1 MSLAENLL
9 NSLDETA
16 YANTRIAGGGIEEE
30 HIVVDASRTI
40 TVPANLKTIAVKG
53 DKDIETVT
61 IDCIRYWDGHD
72 LSTFAIYINYILPNG
87 DEGTYIPENITKL
100 DDIFTFDWKIGSEFT
115 YSQGKLT
122 FWIVAKLTD
131 NSGTLVRQW
140 SSFQNSDCTIAQG
153 GDKIYVPEKQTDQDV
168 ISQAISISRAS
179 AETAEQQANL
189 AKEAAEKAATDAR
202 EAAEDEVSRIIGELG
217 VVQELGDSPNSV
229 VSQLKV
235 TKEFNKTNAKINLNS
250 KRITNLEQ
258 GLPYEQFMTD
268 STVAHVKDVPVNA
281 LPFAEV
287 SKVGGMTRKCRNLIP
302 YPYPNTTN
310 TLNGITF
317 TDNGDGTVTAN
328 GTATEQAYFILRN
341 LTVLPIG
348 KYFLSGAPNDG
359 GGTQIY
365 IANEDYS
372 FYKADLGSGI
382 AVDITTEDKFSIAIN
397 ILKDTVVNNVV
408 FKPMLN
414 EGSTALPYEPYFDGL
429 RSAKVTEVKSVGV
442 NLLDDSKV
450 LPYGNVTISNG
461 TVTQIIADTSTTP
474 IFKSNLY
481 NGGNRIGTVSSS
493 DYVTTI
499 GRVGASFT
507 KTAEVTGI
515 GFGLNG
521 AKIDTIVY
529 ADVSNLP
536 DGLYFIS
543 VDFTNV
549 TQGSFSWKDMML
561 NKGSTAKPYTP
572 YVEHT
577 LPIPEA
583 LRNLG
588 GYGEGN
594 PDNAEEYNA
603 IINKDGKWEYSH
615 KGNIQNILWV
625 PLATPEVTDI
635 SDLLSADNLISVEGG
650 GTMTFENEY
659 GYAVPSEVEYQLE
672 V

>member
-189 AKEAAEKAATDAR
+189 AKEAATDAR
-202 EAAEDEVSRIIGELG
+202 EAAEDEVSRIIVELG

-235 TKEFNKTNAKINLNS
+235 TKEFNKTNAKINRNS

-287 SKVGGMTRKCRNLIP
+287 SKVGGMTRKC
-302 YPYPNTTN
+302 T
-310 TLNGITF
+310 
-317 TDNGDGTVTAN
+317 
-328 GTATEQAYFILRN
+328 
-341 LTVLPIG
+341 
-348 KYFLSGAPNDG
+348 
-359 GGTQIY
+359 
-365 IANEDYS
+365 
-372 FYKADLGSGI
+372 
-382 AVDITTEDKFSIAIN
+382 
-397 ILKDTVVNNVV
+397 
-408 FKPMLN
+408 
-414 EGSTALPYEPYFDGL
+414 
-429 RSAKVTEVKSVGV
+429 
-442 NLLDDSKV
+442 NLLPMNDMEA
-450 LPYGNVTISNG
+450 TI
-461 TVTQIIADTSTTP
+461 
-474 IFKSNLY
+474 
-481 NGGNRIGTVSSS
+481 
-493 DYVTTI
+493 
-499 GRVGASFT
+499 
-507 KTAEVTGI
+507 
-515 GFGLNG
+515 
-521 AKIDTIVY
+521 
-529 ADVSNLP
+529 
-536 DGLYFIS
+536 
-543 VDFTNV
+543 
-549 TQGSFSWKDMML
+549 
-561 NKGSTAKPYTP
+561 
-572 YVEHT
+572 
-577 LPIPEA
+577 
-583 LRNLG
+583 LG
-588 GYGEGN
+588 
-594 PDNAEEYNA
+594 
-603 IINKDGKWEYSH
+603 
-615 KGNIQNILWV
+615 
-625 PLATPEVTDI
+625 
-635 SDLLSADNLISVEGG
+635 
-650 GTMTFENEY
+650 
-659 GYAVPSEVEYQLE
+659 
-672 V
+672 

>member
-179 AETAEQQANL
+179 AE
-189 AKEAAEKAATDAR
+189 AAEKAATNAR

-235 TKEFNKTNAKINLNS
+235 TKEFNKTNAKINRNS

-302 YPYPNTTN
+302 YPYPHTTK
-310 TLNGITF
+310 TLHGITF

-328 GTATEQAYFILRN
+328 GTATEQSYFVLRN
-341 LTVLPIG
+341 PTVLPIG

-365 IANEDYS
+365 TSNGDYS
-372 FYKADLGSGI
+372 FYKVDLGSGI
-382 AVDITTEDKFSIAIN
+382 AVDITTEDEFSIVIN

-414 EGSTALPYEPYFDGL
+414 EGSTALPYEPYYEGL
-429 RSAKVTEVKSVGV
+429 RDAKVTEMKSVGV
-442 NLLDDSKV
+442 NLAPAQEVYK
-450 LPYGNVTISNG
+450 G
-461 TVTQIIADTSTTP
+461 TNLYAEMVVDGRNCIRITSGESTKKTP
-474 IFKSNLY
+474 IQFEPNTQY
-481 NGGNRIGTVSSS
+481 TVSFYAKSENYGGATQYNICFAFFYEDGTA
-493 DYVTTI
+493 DYI
-499 GRVGASFT
+499 INPVGETSWMK
-507 KTAEVTGI
+507 KTLTSAAGKTVIAVGI
-515 GFGLNG
+515 SAMEWRLYTYID
-521 AKIDTIVY
+521 IDT
-529 ADVSNLP
+529 
-536 DGLYFIS
+536 F
-543 VDFTNV
+543 
-549 TQGSFSWKDMML
+549 ML
-561 NKGSTAKPYTP
+561 NKGTEALPYTP
-572 YVEHT
+572 YMEST

-583 LRNLG
+583 VQSLD

-603 IINKDGKWEYSH
+603 IINKDGKWKYSH
-615 KGNIQNILWV
+615 KGNIKNISWV

-635 SDLLSADNLISVEGG
+635 SDLLSADNFLAVEGNG
-650 GTMTFENEY
+650 SITAVNEY
-659 GYAVPSEVEYQLE
+659 GYDVPSEIEYQLE